1 MSCSVGHRCGLDL
14 ALLWLRWR
22 PAAAAPIRPLV
33 WEHPYA
39 AGAALKTHTHTEG
52 KENTA
57 GEVPASEDAADF
69 VKWTLALLA
78 NFGLGIVTRIQWQLS
93 E

>member
-1 MSCSVGHRCGLDL
+1 MSCSVGHRCGSDL
-14 ALLWLRWR
+14 ALLCLRWR

-57 GEVPASEDAADF
+57 GEVPASEDATDF
-69 VKWTLALLA
+69 RQMDFSALDKLWA
-78 NFGLGIVTRIQWQLS
+78 WDCHQDTMAS